1 MAYFYIIVAIV
12 IWSSLGIIVRLA
24 NTYLTYTIF
33 FPAFIALIAQ
43 TAILL
48 MTKER
53 KKVPTIKKIPWLLL
67 IGPVFILNSLTFY
80 YAFTHTTIANA
91 VFTHYT
97 APIFVALLAPILLRE
112 SIDRLVIIAIILST
126 AGLIMMFHGFSLSE
140 QHIKGIAS
148 GIVSGF
154 MYAIL
159 IILGRSLAQRF
170 APLVITVFQN
180 LVVVLILL
188 PFIKDV
194 PLHILGYFLL
204 LGLVHS
210 TVAPILY
217 IRGLR
222 DVKASK
228 AAMLGYLEP
237 VAAMIFAL
245 IFFLEIPRFMS
256 LVGGALIM
264 YSGYLTIKR
273 REHRLKQHISE
284 L

>member
-24 NTYLTYTIF
+24 NTYLSYTIF
-33 FPAFIALIAQ
+33 FPALIALIAQ
-43 TAILL
+43 TTILL
-48 MTKER
+48 TTKER
-53 KKVPTIKKIPWLLL
+53 KKIPTIKRIPWLLL
-67 IGPVFILNSLTFY
+67 IGPVFILNSLSFY

-97 APIFVALLAPILLRE
+97 APIFVAMLSPLLLRE
-112 SIDRLVIIAIILST
+112 SIDRLVIVAIIIST
-126 AGLIMMFHGFSLSE
+126 TGLLLMFHGFSLSE
-140 QHIKGIAS
+140 QHMKGIAS
-148 GIVSGF
+148 GIFSGL

-194 PLHILGYFLL
+194 PLHIFGYFLL

-210 TVAPILY
+210 TVAPILF

-228 AAMLGYLEP
+228 AAILGYLEP
-237 VAAMIFAL
+237 VAAMIFAWIAL
-245 IFFLEIPRFMS
+245 QEMPRFMS
-256 LVGGALIM
+256 LIGGALIM

-273 REHRLKQHISE
+273 REKQVRQVS
-284 L
+284 

>member
-33 FPAFIALIAQ
+33 FPALIALIAQ

-48 MTKER
+48 TTKER
-53 KKVPTIKKIPWLLL
+53 KKVPTIRRIPWLLL
-67 IGPVFILNSLTFY
+67 IGPVFILNSLSFY

-97 APIFVALLAPILLRE
+97 APIFVALLAPLLLRE

-126 AGLIMMFHGFSLSE
+126 TGLVLMFHGFSLSE
-140 QHIKGIAS
+140 QHMKGIAS
-148 GIVSGF
+148 GIFSGL

-180 LVVVLILL
+180 LVVVLILI

-228 AAMLGYLEP
+228 AAILGYLEP
-237 VAAMIFAL
+237 VAAMVFAWIVFQEKPL
-245 IFFLEIPRFMS
+245 FMS
-256 LVGGALIM
+256 VIGGALIL
-264 YSGYLTIKR
+264 YSGYLTIRR
-273 REHRLKQHISE
+273 REKQSRQQVS
-284 L
+284 